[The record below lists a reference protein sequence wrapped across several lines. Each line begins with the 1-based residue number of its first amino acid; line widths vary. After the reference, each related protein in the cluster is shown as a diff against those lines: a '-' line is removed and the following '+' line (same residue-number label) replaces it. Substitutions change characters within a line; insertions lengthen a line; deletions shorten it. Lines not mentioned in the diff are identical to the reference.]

1 MTEAAPQPSL
11 HARRG
16 YVVWGVAVL
25 AYLVAVFH
33 RSSLGVAGIEA
44 SDRLGITA
52 AVLSLLS
59 LVQLA
64 VYAAMQ
70 VPVGL
75 LLDRFGSRRL
85 IVTGGLLMAVGQLAL
100 ASTDSLAAAIAARA
114 VLGCGDALTFISV
127 LRLVAVWLPPRR
139 NPVFV
144 QLTGQV
150 GALGAVLASYPLVA
164 ALHGPGWTA
173 AFGTAAAV
181 GGLVALVAALV
192 VHDSPAGRAPRR
204 TEPDGAAVRRQ
215 LAASWRE
222 PGTRLGFWTH
232 LVTQFSAT
240 VFTLLWGYP
249 FLVIAED
256 RSPGTAA
263 GLLTLLTLTS
273 VVVGPLM
280 GALIG
285 RHPFHRS
292 LVVLAVVGATAA
304 AWALVLA
311 WPGQAPIPL
320 LVLLVLVL
328 GVNGPGAMIGFDYA
342 RTFNPMTRMGSAT
355 GIVNVGGF
363 FSALCVIVA
372 VGVVVSALSPSGG
385 YGASALRWG
394 LTVQYVVWVVG
405 AVQVVRLRRL
415 ARRSLAAS
423 DPDAYAALRRGEVR
437 PVGV

>member
-1 MTEAAPQPSL
+1 M
-11 HARRG
+11 
-16 YVVWGVAVL
+16 WGVAVL

-33 RSSLGVAGIEA
+33 RSSLGVASIEA
-44 SDRLGITA
+44 SDRLGATA
-52 AVLSLLS
+52 ALLSLLS

-70 VPVGL
+70 IPVGL

-85 IVTGGLLMAVGQLAL
+85 IATGGLLMALGQLAL
-100 ASTDSLAAAIAARA
+100 ATTQSLPAAVAARA

-127 LRLVAVWLPPRR
+127 LRLVAVWLPPKR

-144 QLTGQV
+144 QLTGQI
-150 GALGAVLASYPLVA
+150 GALGAVAASYPLVA
-164 ALHGPGWTA
+164 ALHGPGWGA
-173 AFGTAAAV
+173 AFGTAALV
-181 GGLVALVAALV
+181 GGAVTLLAALV
-192 VHDSPAGRAPRR
+192 VRDAPTGRAVRR
-204 TEPDGAAVRRQ
+204 AEPDGAAVRRQ

-232 LVTQFSAT
+232 LVTQFSGT

-292 LVVLAVVGATAA
+292 WVVLGVVSSTAL
-304 AWALVLA
+304 AWGLVLA
-311 WPGQAPIPL
+311 WPGQAPMAL

-363 FSALCVIVA
+363 FSALLVIVA
-372 VGVVVSALSPSGG
+372 VGAVVSALSPDGG
-385 YGASALRWG
+385 YGAAALRWG
-394 LTVQYVVWVVG
+394 LTVQYVVWAVG
-405 AVQVVRLRRL
+405 AFQVVRLRRL
-415 ARRSLAAS
+415 ARSRLAAD

-437 PVGV
+437 PVRA